1 MSGLKIVAGPLVT
14 PISRTEARTHLNLD
28 DDVDDS
34 LVRSYLQAATDWA
47 EKYTGRFFIN
57 RTCQMA
63 IDGAREIDDILWEG
77 MRTGYSMTRYV
88 DHIELAAT
96 PVVSVES
103 IKYYN
108 DSDVQSTWE
117 TSNYY
122 VDTFSEPA
130 RIVLRQG
137 GTYPTDLRVSNGIE
151 INFTVGY
158 GNSPA
163 NVPEAIKVAIFQ
175 YITYLY
181 EHRGDD
187 EQSIQPPKAIR
198 SLLDPYRVLRFNSTP
213 YDTTY
218 RTGII

>member
-1 MSGLKIVAGPLVT
+1 
-14 PISRTEARTHLNLD
+14 
-28 DDVDDS
+28 
-34 LVRSYLQAATDWA
+34 
-47 EKYTGRFFIN
+47 
-57 RTCQMA
+57 
-63 IDGAREIDDILWEG
+63 
-77 MRTGYSMTRYV
+77 MTRYV

-158 GNSPA
+158 GTSPA